1 MKEMAGWGARGR
13 PPFQGTV
20 APRVSPQPTVSIV
33 RRSMEAFHGP
43 LATSKGVRLFGTD
56 ALRYQPLDPAVAIT
70 SLFQTRPHYGLCDP
84 ADRCRQM

>member
-1 MKEMAGWGARGR
+1 MRWTSLRPRLARAVTGKVWQAPLGKMAGWGARGR

-56 ALRYQPLDPAVAIT
+56 ALPV
-70 SLFQTRPHYGLCDP
+70 GL
-84 ADRCRQM
+84 Q